1 MRKIAQHIY
10 RFIKY
15 KNQRKKIFRELKIN
29 PKQNKLLQQN
39 FLPTTKKLII
49 FLIPGADWN
58 TGKETMSGGSISIV
72 SICEETKRLFEKNK
86 DIAVILCTQN
96 GDNSL
101 LKYNNFNNNTLIYR
115 FNQIHQY
122 FKNLDEIIINI
133 PDFMAKLFKQSLLQ
147 KELLFLNK
155 IPKVHINIMNQ
166 NIRLMPTPNEI
177 QVLKSITPLVT
188 ITTAHQQYCTKYYS
202 NYFNVPVH
210 KLSVWI
216 SPEQYVF
223 KEKKNKEN
231 LLIYSPDPHPEKEN
245 IIKKLKEVKGLKLQ
259 MIEGLTYNQFK
270 ETISRA
276 KWGLTF
282 GEGLDGYILEPIF
295 SGAIG
300 FAVYND
306 EFFTPKFQSLKT
318 IYLSYEAMLNNIVN
332 DIEGFD
338 NNDSNFKEYQQ
349 KQFNVCEELYSSK
362 VYKQNIEKFYNH
374 EFTFK

>member
-1 MRKIAQHIY
+1 MIKIAKHIY

-15 KNQRKKIFRELKIN
+15 KNQRKKIFREFKIN
-29 PKQNKLLQQN
+29 PEQNKLLHQN
-39 FLPTTKKLII
+39 FLPTTKKLIV

-72 SICEETKRLFEKNK
+72 SICEETQRLFDDNNE
-86 DIAVILCTQN
+86 IAVILCTQN

-101 LKYNNFNNNTLIYR
+101 LKYNNFNNNTLVYR
-115 FNQIHQY
+115 FNQVHQ
-122 FKNLDEIIINI
+122 FFNNLDEIIIHI
-133 PDFMAKLFKQSLLQ
+133 PDYMAKLFKQSLSQ
-147 KELLFLNK
+147 KELFYLSK

-166 NIRLMPTPNEI
+166 NIRLMPIPNEI
-177 QVLKSITPLVT
+177 ETLKSITPLVT
-188 ITTAHQQYCTKYYS
+188 ITTAHQQYCTQHYS

-223 KEKKNKEN
+223 KQKEDKEN

-245 IIKKLKEVKGLKLQ
+245 IIKKLGEIKGLRLQ
-259 MIEGLTYNQFK
+259 MIENLTYTQFK

-276 KWGLTF
+276 KWALTF

-318 IYLSYEAMLNNIVN
+318 IYPNYDAMLGNIVN
-332 DIEGFD
+332 DIKVLD
-338 NNDSNFKEYQQ
+338 NNTANFNQYQHQ
-349 KQFNVCEELYSSK
+349 QFNVCEELYSSK
-362 VYKQNIEKFYNH
+362 VYKQNIQKFYNH
-374 EFTFK
+374 QFTFQ